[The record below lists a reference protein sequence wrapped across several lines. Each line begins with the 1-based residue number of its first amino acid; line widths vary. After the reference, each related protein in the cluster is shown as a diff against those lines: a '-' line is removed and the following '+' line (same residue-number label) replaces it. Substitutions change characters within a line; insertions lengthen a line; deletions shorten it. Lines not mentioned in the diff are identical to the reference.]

1 VVMTIGIWS
10 SGMRGR
16 CKISTV
22 ESRLW
27 EALIVLRRARL
38 WFLTTMSKTRGR
50 GHDDETGCLGFEEP

>member
-27 EALIVLRRARL
+27 EAADRASPRKTVVLD
-38 WFLTTMSKTRGR
+38 
-50 GHDDETGCLGFEEP
+50 HYE